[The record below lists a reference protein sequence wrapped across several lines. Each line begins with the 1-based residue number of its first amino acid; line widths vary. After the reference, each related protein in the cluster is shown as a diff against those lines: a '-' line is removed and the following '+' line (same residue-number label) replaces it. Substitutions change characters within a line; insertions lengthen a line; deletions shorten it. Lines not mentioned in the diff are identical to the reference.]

1 VTWFAGRKTVGRGAV
16 QQHELGREAERNRFA
31 AVPFL
36 RFGTLAA
43 GVLCAA
49 ASGSV
54 PGIAPRVLLIAA
66 AVAIVGLTF
75 WLDRRAADYL
85 FPRGALSVN
94 APIGLALWI
103 LSRGADRGL
112 PSVASRPVPR

>member
-31 AVPFL
+31 AVPF
-36 RFGTLAA
+36 
-43 GVLCAA
+43 LCAA

-103 LSRGADRGL
+103 LYYTG
-112 PSVASRPVPR
+112 